1 MPKGIRSHLSASLL
15 ALGIGLI
22 SAPGLLLADD
32 MPDQVVGWV
41 EKVTVEPWGVEV
53 KAKLDSGALTSSLD
67 ARDIKLFEKDDQ
79 EWVRFRLRLDDQ
91 DSDETLSVN
100 LERPLYRDLTV
111 RGAGGRDE
119 RPVVLLEVCVGDTR
133 YEEQFG
139 LRDREEMHYP
149 MLLGRRTIGH
159 LGLLSVNETFL
170 TEASCNEDSPLVANV
185 PEDDQDNSDSGD
197 EDEDRKDDDTDG
209 DSVDDDEDD
218 NRENDE
224 DAEADD

>member
-15 ALGIGLI
+15 ALGLGLM
-22 SAPGLLLADD
+22 SAPGTLLADETS
-32 MPDQVVGWV
+32 DQVVGWV

-79 EWVRFRLRLDDQ
+79 EWVRFRLRLDDVG
-91 DSDETLSVN
+91 SEETLSVN

-133 YEEQFG
+133 YEEQFS

-159 LGLLSVNETFL
+159 LGLLSVKETFL
-170 TEASCNEDSPLVANV
+170 TEASCDEDSPLIANV
-185 PEDDQDNSDSGD
+185 AEENDDK
-197 EDEDRKDDDTDG
+197 DRKKVRKEIEGDDD
-209 DSVDDDEDD
+209 SEPDDD
-218 NRENDE
+218 
-224 DAEADD
+224 

>member
-1 MPKGIRSHLSASLL
+1 MPKGIRSHLSAALL
-15 ALGIGLI
+15 ALGF
-22 SAPGLLLADD
+22 GLLFSGPGTALAERSDN
-32 MPDQVVGWV
+32 VVGWV

-67 ARDIKLFEKDDQ
+67 ARDIKLFEKDGQ
-79 EWVRFRLRLDDQ
+79 EWVRFRLRLDDVG
-91 DSDETLSVN
+91 SEETLSVN

-133 YEEQFG
+133 YEEQFS

-159 LGLLSVNETFL
+159 LGLLSVKETFL
-170 TEASCNEDSPLVANV
+170 TEASCDEDSPLIANV
-185 PEDDQDNSDSGD
+185 AEEDEDDGKDRKKVRKETEGD
-197 EDEDRKDDDTDG
+197 EDSQPDDD
-209 DSVDDDEDD
+209 
-218 NRENDE
+218 
-224 DAEADD
+224 

>member
-1 MPKGIRSHLSASLL
+1 MIKGKRSHLCACLL
-15 ALGIGLI
+15 ALGLGVG
-22 SAPGLLLADD
+22 SALGSVAALAEA
-32 MPDQVVGWV
+32 PERVLGWV

-67 ARDIKLFEKDDQ
+67 ARDIELFEKEDR

-91 DSDETLSVN
+91 SNDETLSVN

-133 YEEQFG
+133 YEEQFS

-159 LGLLSVNETFL
+159 LGLLSVTETFL
-170 TEASCNEDSPLVANV
+170 TEASCDEDSPLVVSA
-185 PEDDQDNSDSGD
+185 PEEDGDKADEGAEPDEDNESDS
-197 EDEDRKDDDTDG
+197 
-209 DSVDDDEDD
+209 
-218 NRENDE
+218 
-224 DAEADD
+224 